1 MKLNCER
8 PCESMNIKWW
18 WMWIVCLCAAVEIL
32 ILAHDCFSLTCNMEG
47 IVRVLQAA
55 RHLSHSH
62 LAHGDGYGLLVSS
75 WRPGDL
81 WISPKPGRS
90 LVFLFLQVRLLTGI
104 GRYNEMTYIFD
115 LLHQNHR
122 FEMLLRKK
130 VESVRDRVSMHLI
143 QKTEIMKMYR
153 IVSTKGQ

>member
-1 MKLNCER
+1 MVNV
-8 PCESMNIKWW
+8 N
-18 WMWIVCLCAAVEIL
+18 VCLCAAVEIL

-55 RHLSHSH
+55 RHLSHTH
-62 LAHGDGYGLLVSS
+62 LAHGDGYGLLVRS
-75 WRPGDL
+75 WRPGNL
-81 WISPKPGRS
+81 WIVHSSVSQKPGGS
-90 LVFLFLQVRLLTGI
+90 LVFLSLQVRLLTGI
-104 GRYNEMTYIFD
+104 GRYNEMTYVFD

-143 QKTEIMKMYR
+143 QNTEMMEMYR
-153 IVSTKGQ
+153 IRSFGS